1 MIKKDLKKKGRSMA
15 KVLCGECGAEMRL
28 RETTKY
34 LNKEG
39 NPTKFY
45 GCSKYPECKG
55 THSAHQNS
63 GKPMGT
69 PANKETKGWRI
80 KAHDK
85 FDKFWKKYGYDRKES
100 YNLLNTIMGTTHKD
114 GHIGMFDIDQCKL
127 LIKKLKAY
135 KKKE

>member
-1 MIKKDLKKKGRSMA
+1 MTE
-15 KVLCGECGAEMRL
+15 VLCGECGAEMRL

-55 THSAHQNS
+55 THSAHQRS
-63 GKPMGT
+63 GDPMGI
-69 PANKETKGWRI
+69 PANKETKAWRI
-80 KAHDK
+80 KAHTE
-85 FDKFWKKYGYDRKES
+85 FDKLWQKYGYNRKES
-100 YNLLNTIMGTTHKD
+100 YELLKTIMNLDKGN